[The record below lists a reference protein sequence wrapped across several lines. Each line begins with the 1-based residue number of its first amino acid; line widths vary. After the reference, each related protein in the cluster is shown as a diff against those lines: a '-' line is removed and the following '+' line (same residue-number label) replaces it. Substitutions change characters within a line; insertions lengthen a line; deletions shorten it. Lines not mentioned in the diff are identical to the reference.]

1 MAGSHSGGALQPNGQ
16 VVPEHMMD
24 VTHVGEAV
32 AYIADLPLGVTVLT
46 FNIMCVLS
54 VGMIAISINYIVC
67 QGYAH
72 AVCRERMI
80 QGHWHSNLYGAPVL
94 L

>member
-46 FNIMCVLS
+46 FNIMCVLG
-54 VGMIAISINYIVC
+54 VDVNAIGIDCV
-67 QGYAH
+67 
-72 AVCRERMI
+72 V
-80 QGHWHSNLYGAPVL
+80 
-94 L
+94 